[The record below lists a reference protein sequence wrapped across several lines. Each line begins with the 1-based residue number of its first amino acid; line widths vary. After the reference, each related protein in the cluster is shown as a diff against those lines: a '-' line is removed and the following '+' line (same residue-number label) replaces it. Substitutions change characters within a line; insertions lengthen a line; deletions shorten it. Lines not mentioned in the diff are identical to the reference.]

1 MSESIESIESAESV
15 VATRTGERDELDRLR
30 HQLDSVA
37 AELRSVRGELEDLQ
51 RGDGSARP
59 EIEIPAAVTRRNW
72 MKGAAAAA
80 VGGTALA
87 LGSSDRVAADDPDD
101 LTLGASKTTTGLTA
115 GGHDGAQ
122 TNGVAFLFQSQ
133 SAFSGT
139 NAAFP
144 AALGGWSGNEDLPNG
159 VYGYT
164 NIDSGDA
171 SGVVGVAGFSS
182 GTGVTAISEEGVGLR
197 AAAGFIGVSAEGGE
211 YGVSANG
218 DIAALLLGAT
228 NTTAPP
234 DRGITSGAAGG
245 SLDTQ
250 RLSDSGAASL
260 WYCTAPGAPG
270 VWQKLAGPSTAGALH
285 PIDPRRVYDS
295 RAPQPATGRLASGA
309 SRVVSVADARD
320 LATGAVTRPGLVPE
334 GATAITYNI
343 TVANTVASGFVAVT
357 PGSSTDF
364 GASSI
369 NWSASGSIVANAGL
383 VKLNLDRQVKVF
395 CGGGGSTDFVIDVTG
410 YYL

>member
-1 MSESIESIESAESV
+1 MSESIESIESAE
-15 VATRTGERDELDRLR
+15 ATRAGERDELDRVR
-30 HQLDSVA
+30 QQLDDVV
-37 AELRSVRGELEDLQ
+37 AELRSVRSELDDLQ
-51 RGDGSARP
+51 RGDEPVRP

-87 LGSSDRVAADDPDD
+87 LGSSGRAAADDPDD
-101 LTLGASKTTTGLTA
+101 LTLGATKTTTDLTV
-115 GGHDGAQ
+115 GGHNGAQ
-122 TNGVAFLFQSQ
+122 TDGVAFLFQSQ
-133 SAFSGT
+133 SAFTGAE
-139 NAAFP
+139 AAYP
-144 AALGGWSGNEDLPNG
+144 AALGGWSANEDLPNG

-164 NIDSGDA
+164 EVDSDQA
-171 SGVVGVAGFSS
+171 NGVVGWAQVGR
-182 GTGVTAISEEGVGLR
+182 GTGVRALSALGVGVR
-197 AAAGFIGVSAEGGE
+197 ATGGFIGVSAEGDE
-211 YGVSANG
+211 YGVTANG
-218 DIAALLLGAT
+218 DIAALLLGAS

-234 DRGITSGAAGG
+234 DRVLTSGVAGG

-250 RLSDSGAASL
+250 LLSDSGAASL

-270 VWQKLAGPSTAGALH
+270 VWQKLAGPFTAGALH
-285 PIDPRRVYDS
+285 AIDPRRVYDS
-295 RAPQPATGRLASGA
+295 RAPQPDPGSLASGA

-320 LATGAVTRPGLVPE
+320 LTTGAVTRPGLVPE

-343 TVANTVASGFVAVT
+343 TVANTVGSGFVAVT

-364 GASSI
+364 EASSI

-383 VKLNLDRQVKVF
+383 VKLDLDRQVKVF